1 MKRLFALILVVIMIA
16 AIPASAAAYTAPSSP
31 RQYGLPGSSYW
42 LYRFVPANMIESE
55 LEQADSEEFEES
67 YKAITDNDKSLG
79 EIIDGFEGSDEWVLL
94 AVSFLDFNEKYWE
107 PGDSIKVQ
115 GEFVG
120 LREGESVRVCLWN
133 DGKWEALDCEP
144 EVFKDDWIR
153 FTAGDEGMYAIF
165 VKKQ

>member
-1 MKRLFALILVVIMIA
+1 MKKLFALILVVIMIA
-16 AIPASAAAYTAPSSP
+16 AIPASAFAIMAPSP
-31 RQYGLPGSSYW
+31 GQYDRPGSPYW
-42 LYRFVPANMIESE
+42 LYRFVPANLIESE
-55 LEQADSEEFEES
+55 LGQENSEEFEES
-67 YKAITDNDKSLG
+67 YKAITDKDKNPG
-79 EIIDGFEGSDEWVLL
+79 DIIDGFEGSDEWVLF

-115 GEFVG
+115 GKFVG
-120 LREGESVRVCLWN
+120 LREGEPVRVCLWN

-144 EVFKDDWIR
+144 EIFKDDWIR